1 MQSRS
6 QPRSAVREGMEG
18 RGGKGSK
25 RGGRRSETRRATIE
39 TSAGGVVFRRVED
52 GVNFLLIRD
61 PYENWGLP
69 KGHIEGRETPLETA
83 LREVTEETGLMGL
96 AERGALPTIDWYFR
110 DQGRLIHKYC
120 HFFLLEAPTGEP
132 VPQLSEG
139 ITACI
144 WLPAREAIE
153 TITYENARGVLR
165 AAYELFHEDGVVESR

>member
-69 KGHIEGRETPLETA
+69 KGHLEGEETPLEAA
-83 LREVTEETGLMGL
+83 LRAVEEETGLTGL
-96 AERGALPTIDWYFR
+96 EARGDLPTIDWDFR
-110 DQGRLIHKYC
+110 DHGVLIHNYC
-120 HFFLLEAPTGEP
+120 HFYLNESKRGEP
-132 VPQLSEG
+132 V
-139 ITACI
+139 
-144 WLPAREAIE
+144 REP
-153 TITYENARGVLR
+153 GQ
-165 AAYELFHEDGVVESR
+165 